1 MGILKA
7 GDKIPSVRELASSIG
22 INPNTVSRAYQKLA
36 REEVIIIS
44 KGIGTFVIGLEK
56 ADIDKELKEL
66 IKLLADRANRL
77 GISSQIILKLLKE
90 EMSKWKVLS
99 R

>member
-7 GDKIPSVRELASSIG
+7 GDRVPSVRELASSIG
-22 INPNTVSRAYQKLA
+22 INPNTVSRAYQKLSQ
-36 REEVIIIS
+36 EEVIIIS